1 MIKALFGQSTVPS
14 TLREA
19 LDSSMK
25 EHREIGRRV
34 AAAGAAVGSSPD
46 GAPGASETS
55 IADDMAAM
63 ADTQLRYEAEA
74 RLLSLVYQGLRRS
87 IRSNG

>member
-1 MIKALFGQSTVPS
+1 MIKALFGQSTVPA

-19 LDSSMK
+19 LDASMQR
-25 EHREIGRRV
+25 HREIGRRV
-34 AAAGAAVGSSPD
+34 AEASAAASSSAD
-46 GAPGASETS
+46 GAPGASEANL
-55 IADDMAAM
+55 ADDMAAM

>member
-1 MIKALFGQSTVPS
+1 
-14 TLREA
+14 
-19 LDSSMK
+19 MK

-34 AAAGAAVGSSPD
+34 AEASAAAGSSPD
-46 GAPGASETS
+46 GAPGASEANL
-55 IADDMAAM
+55 ADDMAAM

>member
-1 MIKALFGQSTVPS
+1 MIKALFGQSTVPA

-19 LDSSMK
+19 LDSSMQT
-25 EHREIGRRV
+25 HRAIGRRV
-34 AAAGAAVGSSPD
+34 AEASAAAASSPD
-46 GAPGASETS
+46 GAPGASEAS
-55 IADDMAAM
+55 IADDMALM

-87 IRSNG
+87 IRSHG